1 MYVTK
6 EQIAAAREIN
16 LLTYLKIYEP
26 EELVHFSGQTYVTRT
41 HDSLKISNGKWY
53 WWSQGIGGK
62 TALDYC
68 IKVRGLSLPEAVMK
82 ILGQDIPLAELSV
95 QKETKKEPVQFQL
108 PEKHVDCRR
117 VFSYLYKSRGID
129 AEIINYCI
137 KHELL
142 YEDRNYHNCV
152 FVGYDGS
159 EAKYAA
165 VRSTR
170 TNSTFAGDAVG
181 SDKRYAFAIPLQA
194 RSGEL
199 YVFESAIDALSY
211 LTLQKMSGRD
221 WRSINCLSLSG
232 VYQAKKNGGQK
243 LPAALEQ
250 YLKDNPCIREIILC
264 LDRDAVGLAASG
276 AIYDCLGEA
285 YQVKQAPPDR
295 GKDYNEWLQLEK
307 GITGGVKTRGA
318 KER

>member
-16 LLTYLKIYEP
+16 LLTYLNIYEP

-117 VFSYLYKSRGID
+117 VFSYLYK
-129 AEIINYCI
+129 
-137 KHELL
+137 
-142 YEDRNYHNCV
+142 
-152 FVGYDGS
+152 
-159 EAKYAA
+159 
-165 VRSTR
+165 
-170 TNSTFAGDAVG
+170 
-181 SDKRYAFAIPLQA
+181 
-194 RSGEL
+194 
-199 YVFESAIDALSY
+199 
-211 LTLQKMSGRD
+211 
-221 WRSINCLSLSG
+221 
-232 VYQAKKNGGQK
+232 
-243 LPAALEQ
+243 
-250 YLKDNPCIREIILC
+250 
-264 LDRDAVGLAASG
+264 AVGL
-276 AIYDCLGEA
+276 
-285 YQVKQAPPDR
+285 
-295 GKDYNEWLQLEK
+295 
-307 GITGGVKTRGA
+307 TR
-318 KER
+318 RL